1 MIADPMKVL
10 KLTALHRKFGM
21 QLLVN
26 EPTHILPAS
35 YSWIDLIFVFQP
47 NVVMESRVHLSL
59 HQKSH
64 RQIIYAKANLKIQYP
79 PPYEQE
85 I

>member
-26 EPTHILPAS
+26 EPAHILPAS

-59 HQKSH
+59 HQKKPSSDNI
-64 RQIIYAKANLKIQYP
+64 R
-79 PPYEQE
+79 
-85 I
+85 